1 MYMANRVFEL
11 QYSRFAIVLQLFI
24 FMIIISLLY
33 PFLPILLW
41 LLCIVIMGV
50 AWFIFQ
56 KKPQI
61 QRFEYLEDQ
70 DWSFCF
76 SHLPQAIQHRKIRQI
91 IDHQCYIVIYFYDP
105 LHLPCIIWWDQLSIL
120 QWKNLKILAKLT

>member
-24 FMIIISLLY
+24 FIIIICLLY
-33 PFLPILLW
+33 RLLSIPLW
-41 LLCIVIMGV
+41 LLSIVIMAV
-50 AWFIFQ
+50 AWFVFQ

-61 QRFEYLEDQ
+61 QRFEYLDGQE
-70 DWSFCF
+70 WSFCF
-76 SHLPQAIQHRKIRQI
+76 RHLPHSIQHRKIRQI

-105 LHLPCIIWWDQLSIL
+105 LHPPCIIWWDQLSVS
-120 QWKNLKILAKLT
+120 QWKNLKILAKLA